1 MNRLRSAALVFLL
14 LAAILPALSAV
25 HGQGAP
31 QVAVNSQYV
40 VNRYGYAIINET
52 VRLSNNGSASV
63 QVPDMQFGF
72 GAISSMITGFNVT
85 GSGFSV
91 RQSTGSQ
98 GPAYTVSGGGT
109 SIAANGNSS
118 FSLKALVNGIV
129 TPQNGTL
136 SVLLLT
142 RPYLSFDASSVKLL
156 IKMPASTQFK
166 STPTDYKLSFTGT
179 NITYSQ
185 MLTNTSPQPALT
197 QSSLVSASSSQ
208 DLHPLVVYSTSRQF
222 TISSAGNPVVRDT
235 LFLKNLGTTK
245 LQTLTVSPLT
255 SANGRITV
263 LPPTSPPLLS
273 PANVLLSSRGIDLTN
288 AVIGLPVDPGANL
301 TIAYQYPLAQ
311 KYYTVSGG
319 QVTIKAPLAPP
330 LAAFVN
336 SYSIGLSLPPGVSA
350 VQGKTQ
356 VNSNVGPFTSGTTE
370 LSYGLSVG
378 WALDSGVPI
387 ASFLFVVA
395 LIGLFAAR
403 TGMAPAEAKEEES
416 ATERATDMI
425 KAFEEKTS
433 LINGLFEEIPTVD
446 ANELNKAYFDELR
459 GRLDTFRSRA
469 LQRLNEVKQ
478 KSTTQRFFDLLGQ
491 IHETEREVERAAKDM
506 LNLYEQFYMRRMRQE
521 VFERLLPN
529 YKRRLEKALNQLSDE
544 LNTAQREAKLL

>member
-1 MNRLRSAALVFLL
+1 MNRLRSAAVVFLL
-14 LAAILPALSAV
+14 LAALLPALSAV

-31 QVAVNSQYV
+31 QVSVNSQYV
-40 VNRYGYAIINET
+40 VNRYGYGIINET
-52 VRLSNNGSASV
+52 VKLVNNGSAPV

-72 GAISSMITGFNVT
+72 GPITSTITDFNVT
-85 GSGFSV
+85 GSGYSV
-91 RQSTGSQ
+91 TQSTGSQ
-98 GPAYTVSGGGT
+98 GPVYTVTGGGT
-109 SIAANGNSS
+109 SIGPNGNSS
-118 FSLKALVNGIV
+118 FSFKALVNGIV

-142 RPYLSFDASSVKLL
+142 RPYLSFGANSVKML

-166 STPTDYKLSFTGT
+166 TTPPDYKLTFTGT
-179 NITYSQ
+179 NVTYSRI
-185 MLTNTSPQPALT
+185 LTSTSPQPALT
-197 QSSLVSASSSQ
+197 QSSLVLESGNQ

-222 TISSAGNPVVRDT
+222 TISSVGEPEVMDMISLR
-235 LFLKNLGTTK
+235 NLGTTQ

-255 SANGRITV
+255 SVNARIRII
-263 LPPTSPPLLS
+263 PPSTPPLLV
-273 PANVLLSSRGIDLTN
+273 PANVLLSNRGIDLTN
-288 AVIGLPVDPGANL
+288 TAVGLPVDPGANL

-319 QVTIKAPLAPP
+319 QVTIQAPLTPP

-350 VQGKTQ
+350 AQGKTQ
-356 VNSNVGPFTSGTTE
+356 VYSHVEPFKSGTAE

-395 LIGLFAAR
+395 LLGLFAAR
-403 TGMAPAEAKEEES
+403 TGLAPEEEKEEES
-416 ATERATDMI
+416 ATERASDMI
-425 KAFEEKTS
+425 KAVEEKTS
-433 LINGLFEEIPTVD
+433 LINGLFEEIPRVD
-446 ANELNKAYFDELR
+446 ANALNKVYFDELR

-469 LQRLNEVKQ
+469 LRMLNEVKQ
-478 KSTTQRFFDLLGQ
+478 KSTTQKFFDLLGQ
-491 IHETEREVERAAKDM
+491 VHETEREIDRAAKDM
-506 LNLYEQFYMRRMRQE
+506 LNLYEQFYTRRMRQE
-521 VFERLLPN
+521 VFDRLLPN
-529 YKRRLEKALNQLSDE
+529 YKKRLERALNQLSDE